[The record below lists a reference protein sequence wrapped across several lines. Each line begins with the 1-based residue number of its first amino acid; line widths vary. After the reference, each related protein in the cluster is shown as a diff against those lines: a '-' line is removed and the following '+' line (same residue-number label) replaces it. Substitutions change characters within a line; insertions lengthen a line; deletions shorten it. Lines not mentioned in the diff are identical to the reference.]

1 MECKFL
7 SNGIALQYHDFL
19 KPCCTWR
26 SDDQWRSNHTVQK
39 VSIVNWHQ
47 HPDLVQARQQLADN
61 VWPKG
66 CEDCRVVEEQG
77 RADSIRLGGA
87 SAYANYSLDDITL
100 EIRPGNVC
108 NFACQTCWTPAS
120 TRVADFY
127 KRAGLA
133 DPFKD
138 YVKNTSSPYDS
149 LLAVK
154 DRLKNIIV
162 LGGEPFYDP
171 SCLEFWQWSLANT
184 RADLSAFT
192 NGSVLRTD
200 LLANTDRKFTL
211 IYSLDAVG
219 HAAEYIRFGTIWSD
233 VQSNFDHV
241 RKELPHVEVRVNITT
256 SVYNYYSLLDVVSLL
271 AQDWPK
277 VVSFGIAAED
287 IFTEAV
293 IPTSLRPKLTARLA
307 ECLTVLDSA
316 NIESDQKSNA
326 VNAVTAIINNL
337 NTVKYNR
344 ELHEKFVDYVTKID
358 RAKNAYLVDYCPEV
372 SELLDFPS
380 K

>member
-1 MECKFL
+1 
-7 SNGIALQYHDFL
+7 
-19 KPCCTWR
+19 
-26 SDDQWRSNHTVQK
+26 
-39 VSIVNWHQ
+39 
-47 HPDLVQARQQLADN
+47 
-61 VWPKG
+61 
-66 CEDCRVVEEQG
+66 
-77 RADSIRLGGA
+77 
-87 SAYANYSLDDITL
+87 
-100 EIRPGNVC
+100 
-108 NFACQTCWTPAS
+108 
-120 TRVADFY
+120 
-127 KRAGLA
+127 
-133 DPFKD
+133 
-138 YVKNTSSPYDS
+138 
-149 LLAVK
+149 
-154 DRLKNIIV
+154 
-162 LGGEPFYDP
+162 
-171 SCLEFWQWSLANT
+171 
-184 RADLSAFT
+184 
-192 NGSVLRTD
+192 
-200 LLANTDRKFTL
+200 
-211 IYSLDAVG
+211 VG

-256 SVYNYYSLLDVVSLL
+256 SVYNYYYLLDVVSLL

>member
-26 SDDQWRSNHTVQK
+26 SDDQWRSNHNVQK

-47 HPDLVQARQQLADN
+47 HPDLVQAREQLAAN

-87 SAYANYSLDDITL
+87 SAYADYSLDDITL

-138 YVKNTSSPYDS
+138 YVKNTASPYDS

-184 RADLSAFT
+184 QADLSAFT

-200 LLANTDRKFTL
+200 LLADTDRKFTL

-219 HAAEYIRFGTIWSD
+219 RAAEYIRFGTVWTD

-256 SVYNYYSLLDVVSLL
+256 SVYNYYYLLDVVSLL

-293 IPTSLRPKLTARLA
+293 IPMSLRPKLTARLA

-316 NIESDQKSNA
+316 DIESDQKSNA

-337 NTVKYNR
+337 NTVEYNR

-372 SELLDFPS
+372 SELLDFPN